1 MSALT
6 ATHSVDL
13 QPLHTFGL
21 PAHARELRLLV
32 KQEDLA
38 ALARVKQEGQPF
50 LLLGEG
56 SNTVFIKPQVDA
68 TVWKVAFKGRQYLGC
83 DGVCHHLRVWGGENW
98 HQTVEWTVARGWGGL
113 ENLAL
118 IPGCVGASPVQNIG
132 AYGVELKDC
141 VSAVHAFD
149 LETEAERTFTLDE
162 CEFAYRD
169 SVFKHAGFGR
179 YVITAVDFA
188 LPVNWQPV
196 LGYGDVAQRVS
207 QFGPITPL
215 NILKAVCAI
224 RTEKL
229 PDPVVLGN
237 SGSFFKNPIISAAQA
252 QGLIQHFPNIVNYPA
267 GAGLVKLAAGW
278 LIDQCGLKGHVLGG
292 VAVYNKQA
300 LILVNSGTGQG
311 SDLLQLIRHVQA
323 EVQARFG
330 VFLEPEP
337 SLV

>member
-1 MSALT
+1 
-6 ATHSVDL
+6 
-13 QPLHTFGL
+13 
-21 PAHARELRLLV
+21 
-32 KQEDLA
+32 
-38 ALARVKQEGQPF
+38 
-50 LLLGEG
+50 
-56 SNTVFIKPQVDA
+56 
-68 TVWKVAFKGRQYLGC
+68 
-83 DGVCHHLRVWGGENW
+83 
-98 HQTVEWTVARGWGGL
+98 
-113 ENLAL
+113 
-118 IPGCVGASPVQNIG
+118 
-132 AYGVELKDC
+132 
-141 VSAVHAFD
+141 
-149 LETEAERTFTLDE
+149 
-162 CEFAYRD
+162 
-169 SVFKHAGFGR
+169 
-179 YVITAVDFA
+179 
-188 LPVNWQPV
+188 
-196 LGYGDVAQRVS
+196 
-207 QFGPITPL
+207 
-215 NILKAVCAI
+215 
-224 RTEKL
+224 L